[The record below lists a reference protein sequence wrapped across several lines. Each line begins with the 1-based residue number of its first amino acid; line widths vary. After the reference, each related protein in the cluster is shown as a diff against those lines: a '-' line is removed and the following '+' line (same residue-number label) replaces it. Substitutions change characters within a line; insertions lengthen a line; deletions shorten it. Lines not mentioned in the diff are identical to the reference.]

1 MRPTARFL
9 SGCLGSLAWL
19 STQAVCAA
27 LTRSAMNRFAGHR
40 HARKERDMHLDMDT
54 PPWTMART
62 CIGTGGSRGPEP
74 ARRPAH
80 RPARTRAGA
89 QIPFIFST

>member
-40 HARKERDMHLDMDT
+40 HGPRHARKERDMHLDMDT
-54 PPWTMART
+54 PPLDNGAHLHRHRRVAR
-62 CIGTGGSRGPEP
+62 P
-74 ARRPAH
+74 
-80 RPARTRAGA
+80 
-89 QIPFIFST
+89 